1 MRNAVLKTIT
11 VMLVLAVPVCAQDW
25 AQWRG
30 ENRDGVLRDAK
41 LVDSLDDLKTNWTQ
55 PVSSGYSGPT
65 VSDGRVY
72 LMDRKE
78 KPKQTER
85 ILCFDEESGKP
96 LWQHEYDAEYR
107 GVGYVA
113 GPRASVTIAGGKA
126 YSIGTMGHAYCLDA
140 KSGKEIWKCDFDQNY
155 KITESKRMPIWGITA
170 SPLIYEDVAIFHVGG
185 NGNCC
190 IVALDKNTGK
200 QKWTALKDRAQYSS
214 PVLAKQNG
222 KDVLI
227 CWTGDS
233 VAGLNP
239 KDGQTFWRF
248 EFSPRNMP
256 IGVATPVIKDGHIFL
271 TSFYDGS
278 LMLKMNDKEMSVEQT
293 WKAIG
298 ENERSTKALHSM
310 ISTPVWI
317 DDHIYGVDSYGE
329 LRGISAKD
337 GKRVWENSEAV
348 PRARW
353 STIHFVRDGKRVW
366 MFNERGDL
374 ILGALDPDGYKEI
387 SRANIIKPTKN
398 QLNRRGG
405 VCWSHPAFAG
415 SNINVRND
423 KEIKIVS
430 LKQK

>member
-1 MRNAVLKTIT
+1 
-11 VMLVLAVPVCAQDW
+11 
-25 AQWRG
+25 
-30 ENRDGVLRDAK
+30 
-41 LVDSLDDLKTNWTQ
+41 
-55 PVSSGYSGPT
+55 
-65 VSDGRVY
+65 
-72 LMDRKE
+72 MDRKAE
-78 KPKQTER
+78 PKQTER
-85 ILCFDEESGKP
+85 VLCFDEESGKP

-126 YSIGTMGHAYCLDA
+126 YSIGTMGHAFCLDA
-140 KSGKEIWKCDFDQNY
+140 ASGKEIWKCDFDETY

-170 SPLIYEDVAIFHVGG
+170 SPLVYEDVAIFHVGG
-185 NGNCC
+185 EGAC

-222 KDVLI
+222 KDVLV

-233 VAGLNP
+233 VAGINP

-248 EFSPRNMP
+248 EFAPRNMP
-256 IGVATPVIKDGHIFL
+256 IGVATPVINDGHIFL

-298 ENERSTKALHSM
+298 ENERATKALHSM

-317 DDHIYGVDSYGE
+317 EDHIYGVDSYGQ
-329 LRGISAKD
+329 LRGISAKN
-337 GKRVWENSEAV
+337 GERVWENSEAV

-353 STIHFVRDGKRVW
+353 STIHFVRDGEKGKKVW

-374 ILGALDPDGYKEI
+374 IVGTLDPEGYKEI
-387 SRANIIKPTKN
+387 SRANIIEPTKN

-415 SNINVRND
+415 GNVIVRND
-423 KEIKIVS
+423 KEIKSVS
-430 LKQK
+430 LKAN